1 MESSDNKENDNIKEP
16 VKRGRKPK
24 PGSDAWKRHYENKTN
39 IIDTEASD
47 KSLNELVNK
56 RKKSSDNENDPTTS
70 KLMKK
75 EETCLAIL
83 EEIDNDLKDF
93 IFNFIKND
101 QTLHLNVINYVPLDF
116 KTLAEQISVCLEPR
130 KIEKNLLMRILDE
143 FNVTFTLK
151 SLNTRRFKKKKF
163 RRWRKFKK

>member
-1 MESSDNKENDNIKEP
+1 M
-16 VKRGRKPK
+16 
-24 PGSDAWKRHYENKTN
+24 
-39 IIDTEASD
+39 
-47 KSLNELVNK
+47 
-56 RKKSSDNENDPTTS
+56 
-70 KLMKK
+70 
-75 EETCLAIL
+75 
-83 EEIDNDLKDF
+83 
-93 IFNFIKND
+93 
-101 QTLHLNVINYVPLDF
+101 HLNVINYVPLDF